1 MLKTQKVSYEE
12 TVLEITKQEL
22 MEVMSKVA
30 GEVINQ
36 YADDRYE
43 AFDYSFL
50 AAKIAA
56 NLIKTLFT
64 EKEENK
70 ESEETK

>member
-12 TVLEITKQEL
+12 TVLEITKREL
-22 MEVMSKVA
+22 KEVMSEVA
-30 GEVINQ
+30 GEVISQ
-36 YADDRYE
+36 YADDGYE
-43 AFDYSFL
+43 AFNYSFL
-50 AAKIAA
+50 AARLTT
-56 NLIKTLFT
+56 NLIKKLFT